1 MLSVRPA
8 HVWQRA
14 VMLLSCFSFVS
25 LILLL
30 GGQPFGPNFSA
41 AQQKNPSQTTRA
53 SRPTRAQGSVY
64 LSDLTPNFQAN
75 GRGPVERD
83 QSNGGIQVLDGSA
96 LAIKGVAYR
105 KGLGV
110 SAYSE
115 LRYDLG
121 GQYAALRADIGV
133 ADEAGEAGSVVFR
146 VMVDGV
152 KVFESAVLRGGMAA
166 QPVSINV
173 AGKKELVLM
182 VRDGGDGDENDSAI
196 WADARLELSPG
207 GVLPIAHTPSASQG
221 ELAPTHTHAPGTP
234 GTMDE
239 NHAVYDAML
248 AEKAR
253 NYPGFV
259 TPKDLVYAK
268 TQQQLSQLGLWSG
281 ITTWPFV
288 FASVSNLPDGR
299 LLAWGGNNTNF
310 FNGGF
315 NTYAAIWNPANNQ
328 ITSINHNDH
337 SMFCAIPTM
346 LEDGRIFVNGGDGTR
361 ERVSI
366 FDWRTNLWTR
376 AEDME
381 RGRWYPGSVALPNGK
396 VFTALGEP
404 GDVYPEIWTP
414 GQGWTV
420 LNGANLQA
428 PILNFTGYNHN
439 WLPYFHL
446 APNGNIFHSGPTQ
459 QMNWIN
465 PSGSGSIANAGINN
479 AWYPKYAAAVM
490 YDKGKILVTGGQLG
504 GNNFTVTNQAQ
515 VIDLNSANAT
525 RTQVAS
531 MAYARKFHNAVVLP
545 TGEVLVVGGTTV
557 GVEFDDSGTVLA
569 PEIWNPATGVWRT
582 VADISVP
589 RNYHSV
595 ATLLTDGRVWSG
607 GGGLCGCDSD
617 HPDHQ
622 VFTPPYL
629 YTSSGTLAA
638 RPTITTAPAQ
648 VVAGQTI
655 NVQATASL
663 AKFSLIKMAG
673 LTHNMNSDLRYL
685 SVPFTAPSSGQ
696 YQLTLDSNRNVLT
709 PGYWMLF
716 ALNSAGV
723 PSVAKVIQVVT
734 ALGPVVTTPVVQN
747 STLNT
752 SVNLQVRASSPMG
765 SALTYSA
772 NGLPPNT
779 SINSQT
785 GVITG
790 TVTQTGS
797 FRPTVTVSDGSASAQ
812 VSFDWFVRRPNLAQG
827 KTATQS
833 STYEDASASLAVDGN
848 TNGNYG
854 AGSVTHTNS
863 TNSPWWQVDLGAT
876 YTIDSLQLWNRSDC
890 CQSRLAN
897 FYVFVSTTNQSGRNL
912 NTILNDSSVWR
923 FYRSATSPSVLE
935 IPAGIN
941 GRYVRVQLAGSQYLS
956 LAEVRAFGALPQ
968 ANRPP
973 VLGTLSNRVNSVGNT
988 INATLTATDPD
999 GDALTFTATGL
1010 PPGVSLSSAGVL
1022 SGTTTTA
1029 GTSTVNVAVSDGR
1042 GGTATGSFTWT
1053 VNAQLAL
1060 NALTSTPKPVNTNI
1074 SYTASAINAIN
1085 PRYKWL
1091 FGDGT
1096 AETAYS
1102 TSASVTKSFAQPG
1115 LYVVRCTATD
1125 DRGIE
1130 VVTTFVQAV
1139 HLASTANRPVVSM
1152 NIVLEDRASANDRL
1166 WVVNQ
1171 DNNTVSVF
1179 DAVTNAKAAEINV
1192 GTAPRSLAIAP
1203 NGRVWV
1209 TNKGAATISI
1219 IDPAT
1224 LAVVQTLN
1232 LQYAA
1237 QPFGIAFAPNGGAA
1251 WVALEAAGKLIRLDA
1266 VSGAVTGTM
1275 NTGPNVRHLSITGDG
1290 GRVYLSRFISPR
1302 VPGEE
1307 TVTPQ
1312 VANGGGEVLV
1322 INTSTLAVAQTI
1334 RLQHS
1339 NEPDAEN
1346 SGRGI
1351 PNYLGPAVISPDG
1364 VNAWTPSKQDNLLRG
1379 NLRDGRN
1386 LTFDSTVRSIT
1397 SRINLTTGAEDYPAR
1412 LDHNNGGIAS
1422 TGLFDRTGNYLFIAL
1437 EGSREVAVLDSYGK
1451 REIFRVNV
1459 GRAPQGLALSA
1470 DGQRLF
1476 VSNFMDRTVSVL
1488 NLTEVLSG
1496 GAYNVPVLATLNAVA
1511 TERLTAQVL
1520 NGKRLFY
1527 DARDTRLAQ
1536 DAYMSCASC
1545 HNDGGHD
1552 GRVWDL
1558 TGFGEG
1564 LRNTI
1569 ALQGRAAAHGFSHW
1583 SGNFDEIQDF
1593 EGQIRNL
1600 AGGTG
1605 LMTDAQFNTGTRSQP
1620 LGDRKTG
1627 ISADL
1632 DALAAY
1638 VASLSAFSQ
1647 SPYRTNGALTADAT
1661 AGRQIFQTANCA
1673 QCHSGTAFSE
1683 AANGTLRNIGTL
1695 KPASGTRL
1703 GAPLTG
1709 IDTPTLRDVW
1719 ATAPYLHDGSAAT
1732 LEAAVS
1738 AHNGVTIAGAD
1749 LPKLVAY
1756 LQQIGSEEASAPTAN
1771 QAPTV
1776 SLTAPANNA
1785 TFTAPA
1791 TINFAANATDGDGI
1805 ARVEFYQDATKL
1817 GEDTSSP
1824 YAFSWTNVAAG
1835 SYSLTVRAFDNL
1847 GASANS
1853 TVVNVTVNS
1862 PANQPPTVSLT
1873 APANNATFTAPAT
1886 ISLAANAGDGDGT
1899 VARVEFYQGTTKLGE
1914 DTSAPY
1920 AFAWTNVAA
1929 GTYSLTARAFDNAGA
1944 SGNSA
1949 AVNVTVTATGGGGVQ
1964 NIIWTNLVNTTVS
1977 GTVLRKT
1984 GANSDGSWNGRAVSQ
1999 QEIASG
2005 DGYVEFTATGPNVY
2019 RAVGLNGAG
2028 ALNTPD
2034 SLDYAVVFTNSNLV
2048 EFRQGGAYR
2057 GDATF
2062 AVNDVFR
2069 VAVESG
2075 VVNFY
2080 KNGVKLASGSTT
2092 PVYPL
2097 NAGAVFSYLN
2107 GEISNAKLSS
2117 AGGGSTCSYSV
2128 VPISLSLATAGG
2140 TANVNV
2146 TTQAGCTWTATSN
2159 ATWLTV
2165 TAGASGTGNGT
2176 VTVAATVNTGG
2187 QRNALLTVAGQNVA
2201 VTQAGVTPTGNNI
2214 VWTEL
2219 VNTSVIGNI
2228 LRKTSGAN
2236 DGSWDG
2242 SAASQQTLAS
2252 GAGWLEFTATGP
2264 QVYHAVG
2271 LNAQGALAKEA
2282 SIDFAVVFTN
2292 ANIVEF
2298 RESGAY
2304 RGDTTFV
2311 TGDIFRVAIEGA
2323 RVNFYKNG
2331 VLLAQSAGAPAYPIR
2346 AAAVFANT
2354 GGELSN
2360 AKLTPGT
2367 VAATGANE
2375 APWPWLER
2383 SKQWLNS
2390 LVAILL
2396 Q

>member
-1 MLSVRPA
+1 MVLIRPA
-8 HVWQRA
+8 HAWQRTLS
-14 VMLLSCFSFVS
+14 LLFCFASVFFF
-25 LILLL
+25 
-30 GGQPFGPNFSA
+30 GQPFGADFSA
-41 AQQKNPSQTTRA
+41 AKQKNT
-53 SRPTRAQGSVY
+53 SRNDGRVY
-64 LSDLTPNFQAN
+64 LSDLAPVYQTN

-83 QSNGGIQVLDGSA
+83 QSNGGVAVLDGRA
-96 LAIKGVAYR
+96 LAIKGVTYR

-110 SAYSE
+110 AAYSE
-115 LRYDLG
+115 VRYALD
-121 GQYAALRADIGV
+121 GQYAAFRADIGA
-133 ADEAGEAGSVVFR
+133 ADDATADGSVIFR
-146 VMVDGV
+146 VLVDGV
-152 KVFESAVLRGGMAA
+152 KVFESAVLKNGMAA

-173 AGKKELVLM
+173 AGKKELALI
-182 VRDGGDGDENDSAI
+182 VRAAGAADENGSAI
-196 WADARLELSPG
+196 WAEARLEVAPG
-207 GVLPIAHTPSASQG
+207 GV
-221 ELAPTHTHAPGTP
+221 APVVAPHSVADAEVAVPAHTHAPGTL
-234 GTMDE
+234 DE
-239 NHAVYDAML
+239 KDEDHVRNDALL
-248 AEKAR
+248 AQRAR
-253 NYPGFV
+253 YYPGFV
-259 TPKDLVYAK
+259 TPKDLVYAAAPE
-268 TQQQLSQLGLWSG
+268 QLSQLGLWSG
-281 ITTWPFV
+281 ITTWPFA
-288 FASVSNLPDGR
+288 FASVTNLPDGR
-299 LLAWGGNNTNF
+299 LLAWGGNNLRS
-310 FNGGF
+310 FNGGS
-315 NTYAAIWNPANNQ
+315 NTYAALWNPTNNQ
-328 ITSINHNDH
+328 ITSINHDDH

-366 FDWRTNLWTR
+366 FDWRTNLWSR

-414 GQGWTV
+414 GQGWTL

-428 PILNFTGYNHN
+428 PILNFPGYQNN

-465 PSGSGSIANAGINN
+465 PTGSGSVASAGLNN
-479 AWYPKYAAAVM
+479 SWYPKYSGAVM
-490 YDKGKILVTGGQLG
+490 YDKGKILVTGGQIDG
-504 GNNFTVTNQAQ
+504 GNLAATNQAQ
-515 VIDLNSANAT
+515 VIDLNGANAT
-525 RTQVAS
+525 RTPVAS
-531 MAYARKFHNAVVLP
+531 MTYARKFHNALALP
-545 TGEVLVVGGTTV
+545 TGEVMVVGGTTV
-557 GVEFDDSGTVLA
+557 GQEFDDDGTVLA
-569 PEIWNPATGVWRT
+569 PEIWNPDTGVWRT

-595 ATLLTDGRVWSG
+595 AVLLTDGRIWSG
-607 GGGLCGCDSD
+607 GGGLCDCAAD

-629 YTSSGTLAA
+629 YTAAGALAT

-648 VVAGQTI
+648 VVAGQTV
-655 NVQATASL
+655 NVQATASM
-663 AKFSLIKMAG
+663 AKFSLIKMTG
-673 LTHNMNSDLRYL
+673 LTHNLNSDLRYL
-685 SVPFTAPSSGQ
+685 RVPFTSPSSGQ

-716 ALNSAGV
+716 AVNAAGV

-752 SVNLQVRASSPMG
+752 AVSLQVRATSPTG
-765 SALTYSA
+765 ATLTYSA
-772 NGLPPNT
+772 TGLPPGTN
-779 SINSQT
+779 INSQT
-785 GVITG
+785 GVISG
-790 TVTQTGS
+790 TVTQTGT
-797 FRPTVTVSDGSASAQ
+797 FRVTVTVNDGTSAQ
-812 VSFDWFVRRPNLAQG
+812 VAFDWFVRRPNLAQG
-827 KTATQS
+827 RTATQS
-833 STYEDASASLAVDGN
+833 STFESAAASRAVNGN
-848 TNGNYG
+848 TNGDYR

-863 TNSPWWQVDLGAT
+863 NANAWWQVDLGAT
-876 YTIDSLQLWNRSDC
+876 NTIDSLQLWNRTDC
-890 CQSRLAN
+890 CQSRLSN
-897 FYVFVSTTNQSGRNL
+897 FYVFVSTANQSGRSF
-912 NTILNDSSVWR
+912 NTILNDASVWR
-923 FYRSATSPSVLE
+923 FYQAGTAPSTLN

-941 GRYVRVQLAGSQYLS
+941 GRYVRVQLAGTNYLS

-973 VLGTLSNRVNSVGNT
+973 VLGALPARVNSVGNT
-988 INATLTATDPD
+988 INATLSATDPD

-1010 PPGVSLSSAGVL
+1010 PAGVSLSSAGVL
-1022 SGTTTTA
+1022 SGTTTMA
-1029 GTSTVNVAVSDGR
+1029 GTSTVNVAVSDGK
-1042 GGTATGSFTWT
+1042 GGSATGSFTWT

-1060 NALTSTPKPVNTNI
+1060 NAITATPKPVNTNI
-1074 SYTASAINAIN
+1074 TYTASAINGIN
-1085 PRYKWL
+1085 PRFKWL

-1102 TSASVTKSFAQPG
+1102 TAATVTKSFAQPG

-1139 HLASTANRPVVSM
+1139 HLASTANRPTVSM

-1179 DAVTNAKAAEINV
+1179 DAVTNAKAAEITV

-1209 TNKGAATISI
+1209 TNKGTATISI

-1224 LAVVQTLN
+1224 LTVAQTLS

-1237 QPFGIAFAPNGGAA
+1237 QPFGIAFGGGAA
-1251 WVALEAAGKLIRLDA
+1251 WVALEAASKLIRLDA
-1266 VSGAVTGTM
+1266 VSGAVTGTV

-1290 GRVYLSRFISPR
+1290 SRLYLSRFISPP
-1302 VPGEE
+1302 VLGEE
-1307 TVTPQ
+1307 TAAPQ

-1322 INTSTLAVAQTI
+1322 INTSTLAVTQTI

-1351 PNYLGPAVISPDG
+1351 PNYLGPVVISPDG
-1364 VNAWTPSKQDNLLRG
+1364 VNGWTPSKQDNLLRG
-1379 NLRDGRN
+1379 TLRDGRN
-1386 LTFDSTVRSIT
+1386 LTFDSAVRSIT
-1397 SRINLTTGAEDYPAR
+1397 SRLNLTTGAEDYPAR
-1412 LDHNNGGIAS
+1412 IDHNNGGIAS
-1422 TGLFDRTGNYLFIAL
+1422 TGIFDRTGNYLFVAL

-1470 DGQRLF
+1470 DGLRLF
-1476 VSNFMDRTVSVL
+1476 VSNFMDRTVTVL
-1488 NLTEVLSG
+1488 NLTTLLNG
-1496 GAYNVPVLATLNAVA
+1496 GDYNVPVLATLNAVA

-1520 NGKRLFY
+1520 NGKQLFY

-1620 LGDRKTG
+1620 LGDRKAG

-1638 VASLSAFSQ
+1638 VASLSAFSP
-1647 SPYRTNGALTADAT
+1647 SPYRTNGTLTADAT

-1673 QCHSGTAFSE
+1673 QCHSGTAFTE
-1683 AANGTLRNIGTL
+1683 GANGALRNIGTL

-1732 LEAAVS
+1732 LEAAIG

-1756 LQQIGSEEASAPTAN
+1756 LQQIGSEESSAPTANQAPTVSLTAPANNATYTAPATINLTANAADSDGIARVEFYQGATKLGEDTSSPYAFGWTNVAVGAYSLTARAFDNLGASANSVVINVTVNAPAN

-1791 TINFAANATDGDGI
+1791 TIN
-1805 ARVEFYQDATKL
+1805 
-1817 GEDTSSP
+1817 
-1824 YAFSWTNVAAG
+1824 
-1835 SYSLTVRAFDNL
+1835 
-1847 GASANS
+1847 
-1853 TVVNVTVNS
+1853 
-1862 PANQPPTVSLT
+1862 
-1873 APANNATFTAPAT
+1873 
-1886 ISLAANAGDGDGT
+1886 LAANAADGDGT
-1899 VARVEFYQGTTKLGE
+1899 VARVEFYQGATKLGE
-1914 DTSAPY
+1914 DTSSPY
-1920 AFAWTNVAA
+1920 TFAWMNVAA
-1929 GTYSLTARAFDNAGA
+1929 GAYSLTARAFDNLGA
-1944 SGNSA
+1944 STNSA
-1949 AVNVTVTATGGGGVQ
+1949 AINVTVTATGGGGVQ
-1964 NIIWTNLVNTTVS
+1964 AITWTSLANTTVS

-1984 GANSDGSWNGRAVSQ
+1984 AGSSDGSWDGSALSQ

-2005 DGYVEFTATGPNVY
+2005 DGYVEFTATGLNVY

-2028 ALNTPD
+2028 AINTPD
-2034 SLDYAVVFTNSNLV
+2034 SLDYAVVFTNSNIV
-2048 EFRQGGAYR
+2048 EFRQSGAYR
-2057 GDATF
+2057 GDASF
-2062 AVNDVFR
+2062 ALNDVFR
-2069 VAVESG
+2069 IAVESG

-2080 KNGVKLASGSTT
+2080 KNGVKLASGSAA

-2097 NAGAVFSYLN
+2097 KAGAVFSYLN

-2117 AGGGSTCSYSV
+2117 AGGGGTPCTYSI
-2128 VPISLSLATAGG
+2128 VPISLNFTTAGG
-2140 TANVNV
+2140 SANVNV
-2146 TTQAGCTWTATSN
+2146 STQASCTWTATSN
-2159 ATWLTV
+2159 AAWLTV
-2165 TAGASGTGNGT
+2165 TAGANGTGNGT
-2176 VTVAATVNTGG
+2176 VVVAAAVNTGA

-2201 VTQAGVTPTGNNI
+2201 VTQSGTAPTGNTI

-2219 VNTSVIGNI
+2219 VNTSVIGSV
-2228 LRKTSGAN
+2228 LRKTAGAN

-2242 SAASQQTLAS
+2242 SAASQQSLAS

-2271 LNAQGALAKEA
+2271 LNAQGVLAKEA
-2282 SIDFAVVFTN
+2282 SIDFAVVFTSG
-2292 ANIVEF
+2292 NIVEF

-2304 RGDTTFV
+2304 LGDTSFV

-2331 VLLAQSAGAPAYPIR
+2331 NLLAQSATAPAYPIR
-2346 AAAVFANT
+2346 AAAVFANV

-2375 APWPWLER
+2375 TTWLQRGKE
-2383 SKQWLNS
+2383 WLSS
-2390 LVAILL
+2390 LLAVWLP
-2396 Q
+2396 

>member
-1 MLSVRPA
+1 MVSVRPA
-8 HVWQRA
+8 HAWQRT
-14 VMLLSCFSFVS
+14 VTLLSCFVFCLFSS
-25 LILLL
+25 LFI
-30 GGQPFGPNFSA
+30 GQSFSA
-41 AQQKNPSQTTRA
+41 AKQKNSAQTARSA
-53 SRPTRAQGSVY
+53 GRVY
-64 LSDLTPNFQAN
+64 LSDLTPIYQAN

-83 QSNGGIQVLDGSA
+83 QSNGGLQVLDGRP
-96 LAIKGVAYR
+96 LAINGVAYR

-110 SAYSE
+110 AAYSE
-115 LRYDLG
+115 LRYELG

-133 ADEAGEAGSVVFR
+133 ADEVGAAGSVIFR
-146 VMVDGV
+146 VVVDGV
-152 KVFESAVLRGGMAA
+152 RVFESAVLKGGLAA
-166 QPVSINV
+166 QPISINV
-173 AGKKELVLM
+173 AGKKELTLI

-196 WADARLELSPG
+196 WAEARLELSPG
-207 GVLPIAHTPSASQG
+207 GVAPASLNTAGDKG
-221 ELAPTHTHAPGTP
+221 ELASTHTHAPGTV
-234 GTMDE
+234 DE
-239 NHAVYDAML
+239 DHLAYDKLL

-259 TPKDLVYAK
+259 TPSDLVYAK

-281 ITTWPFV
+281 VTTWPFA
-288 FASVSNLPDGR
+288 FATVANLPDGR
-299 LLAWGGNNTNF
+299 LLAWGGNNLRF

-328 ITSINHNDH
+328 ITSVNHNDH

-346 LEDGRIFVNGGDGTR
+346 LEDGRVFVNGGDGTR

-366 FDWRTNLWTR
+366 FDWRTNVWVR
-376 AEDME
+376 AEDMN

-428 PILNFTGYNHN
+428 PILDFPGYNHN
-439 WLPYFHL
+439 WLPYFYL
-446 APNGNIFHSGPTQ
+446 APNGNIFHSGPTPR
-459 QMNWIN
+459 MNWIN
-465 PSGSGSIANAGINN
+465 PNGSGSIAYAGINN
-479 AWYPKYAAAVM
+479 SWYPKYSGTVM

-504 GNNFTVTNQAQ
+504 QTDFTVTNQAQ
-515 VIDLNSANAT
+515 VIDVNGAQAT
-525 RTQVAS
+525 RTPVAA
-531 MAYARKFHNAVVLP
+531 MAYARKFHNALVLP

-557 GVEFDDSGTVLA
+557 GTEFDDSGTVLA
-569 PEIWNPATGVWRT
+569 PEIWNPDTGVWRT

-607 GGGLCGCDSD
+607 GGGLCDCEAD

-629 YTSSGTLAA
+629 YTTSGTLAV
-638 RPTITTAPAQ
+638 RPAITTAPAQ
-648 VVAGQTI
+648 AVAGQTI
-655 NVQATASL
+655 SVQASASL
-663 AKFSLIKMAG
+663 TKFSLIKMAG
-673 LTHNMNSDLRYL
+673 LTHNLNSDLRYL
-685 SVPFTAPSSGQ
+685 SVPFTSPASGQ
-696 YQLTLDSNRNVLT
+696 YQLTLESNRNVLT

-752 SVNLQVRASSPMG
+752 AVNLPINATSPMG
-765 SALTYSA
+765 AALTYSA

-779 SINSQT
+779 SINAQT

-790 TVTQTGS
+790 TVTQTGT
-797 FRPTVTVSDGSASAQ
+797 FRPTVTVSDGSASSQ

-827 KTATQS
+827 KAATQS
-833 STYEDASASLAVDGN
+833 STYESAVASRAVDGN
-848 TNGNYG
+848 TNGNYS

-863 TNSPWWQVDLGAT
+863 TNNAWWQVDLGAT

-897 FYVFVSTTNQSGRNL
+897 FYVFVSTTNQSGRSF

-935 IPAGIN
+935 FPVGIN
-941 GRYVRVQLAGSQYLS
+941 ARYVRVQLASNQYLS

-973 VLGTLSNRVNSVGNT
+973 VLGTLSNRVNSVGNAV
-988 INATLTATDPD
+988 NATLTATDPD
-999 GDALTFTATGL
+999 GDTLAFTATGL
-1010 PPGVSLSSAGVL
+1010 PPGVTLSSTGVL

-1029 GTSTVNVAVSDGR
+1029 GNYTVNVTVSDGR
-1042 GGTATGSFTWT
+1042 GGTAAGSFTWA

-1060 NALTSTPKPVNTNI
+1060 NTIIAAPKPVNTNI
-1074 SYTASAINAIN
+1074 TYTASAINALN

-1096 AETAYS
+1096 AETAYA

-1139 HLASTANRPVVSM
+1139 HLPSTANRPVVSM

-1237 QPFGIAFAPNGGAA
+1237 QPFGIAFSGGAA

-1266 VSGAVTGTM
+1266 VSGAVTGTV
-1275 NTGPNVRHLSITGDG
+1275 NTGPNVRHLSIMGDG
-1290 GRVYLSRFISPR
+1290 TRVYLSRFISPR

-1307 TVTPQ
+1307 TATPQ

-1322 INTSTLAVAQTI
+1322 INTSTLTVAQTI

-1339 NEPDAEN
+1339 NTPDAEN
-1346 SGRGI
+1346 AGRGI

-1379 NLRDGRN
+1379 ILRDGRN

-1397 SRINLTTGAEDYPAR
+1397 SRINLTTGAEDYAAR
-1412 LDHNNGGIAS
+1412 IDHNNGGIAS
-1422 TGLFDRTGNYLFIAL
+1422 TGLFDRTGNYLFVAL

-1451 REIFRVNV
+1451 RELFRVNV
-1459 GRAPQGLALSA
+1459 GRAPQGLALSV

-1476 VSNFMDRTVSVL
+1476 VSNFMERTVSVL
-1488 NLTEVLSG
+1488 NLTTLLNG
-1496 GAYNVPVLATLNAVA
+1496 GGQSASAVPVLATLNAVT

-1647 SPYRTNGALTADAT
+1647 SPYRNNGALTADAT

-1673 QCHSGTAFSE
+1673 QCHSGTAFTE

-1695 KPASGTRL
+1695 KPSSGSRL

-1791 TINFAANATDGDGI
+1791 TINLTANASDSDGI
-1805 ARVEFYQDATKL
+1805 ARVEFYQGSTKL

-1824 YAFSWTNVAAG
+1824 YAFTWTNVAAG
-1835 SYSLTVRAFDNL
+1835 SYGLTARAFDNL

-1853 TVVNVTVNS
+1853 AVVNVTVNA
-1862 PANQPPTVSLT
+1862 PTNQPPTVSLT

-1886 ISLAANAGDGDGT
+1886 INLAANATDSDGI
-1899 VARVEFYQGTTKLGE
+1899 ARVEFYQGSTKLGE
-1914 DTSAPY
+1914 DTSSPY
-1920 AFAWTNVAA
+1920 TFAWTGVAA
-1929 GTYSLTARAFDNAGA
+1929 GAYSLTARAFDNLGVSA
-1944 SGNSA
+1944 NSA
-1949 AVNVTVTATGGGGVQ
+1949 AINVTVTSTGGGGVQ
-1964 NIIWTNLVNTTVS
+1964 AITWTSLVNTTVS

-1984 GANSDGSWNGRAVSQ
+1984 AGSSDGSWNGSAISQ

-2097 NAGAVFSYLN
+2097 EAGAVFSYLN
-2107 GEISNAKLSS
+2107 GEISNAKISS

-2176 VTVAATVNTGG
+2176 VTVSAAVNTGG

-2201 VTQAGVTPTGNNI
+2201 VTQAGTAPVGNNI

-2219 VNTSVIGNI
+2219 VNTSVIGSV

-2242 SAASQQTLAS
+2242 SAVSQQSLAS

-2271 LNAQGALAKEA
+2271 LNAQGALGKEA

-2298 RESGAY
+2298 RENGGY

-2311 TGDIFRVAIEGA
+2311 TGDVFRVAIEGT

-2360 AKLTPGT
+2360 AKLTAGT
-2367 VAATGANE
+2367 VAATGFNE

-2383 SKQWLNS
+2383 GKEWLSS
-2390 LVAILL
+2390 LVAVLL
-2396 Q
+2396 P

>member
-8 HVWQRA
+8 HAWQRT
-14 VMLLSCFSFVS
+14 VTLLSCFIFVS

-53 SRPTRAQGSVY
+53 SQPARASDSVY

-83 QSNGGIQVLDGSA
+83 QSNGGLQVLDGSA

-110 SAYSE
+110 SAYAE

-121 GQYAALRADIGV
+121 GQYAAFRADVGV
-133 ADEAGEAGSVVFR
+133 ADEVGAAGSVVFR
-146 VMVDGV
+146 VVVDGV

-166 QPVSINV
+166 QPVSISV

-207 GVLPIAHTPSASQG
+207 GVLPTAHTTSAGQG
-221 ELAPTHTHAPGTP
+221 ELAPTHTHAPGTV
-234 GTMDE
+234 DE
-239 NHAVYDAML
+239 NHAVYDALL

-253 NYPGFV
+253 SYPGFV

-281 ITTWPFV
+281 LTTWPFV

-299 LLAWGGNNTNF
+299 LLAWGGNNTNY

-315 NTYAAIWNPANNQ
+315 NTYAALWNPANNQ
-328 ITSINHNDH
+328 ITSIDHDDH

-376 AEDME
+376 AEDMN

-414 GQGWTV
+414 GQGWMV
-420 LNGANLQA
+420 LNGANLQN
-428 PILNFTGYNHN
+428 PILGFPGYQNN

-465 PSGSGSIANAGINN
+465 PNGSGSIANAGINN
-479 AWYPKYAAAVM
+479 AWYPKYGAAVM
-490 YDKGKILVTGGQLG
+490 FDEGKILITGGQING
-504 GNNFTVTNQAQ
+504 GNLAATNQAH
-515 VIDLNSANAT
+515 VIDLNGTNAT
-525 RTQVAS
+525 RTPVAA
-531 MAYARKFHNAVVLP
+531 MTYARKFHNAVVLP
-545 TGEVLVVGGTTV
+545 TGEVMVIGGNTV
-557 GVEFDDSGTVLA
+557 GIEFSDDGTVLA
-569 PEIWNPATGVWRT
+569 PEIWNPETGVWRT

-595 ATLLTDGRVWSG
+595 ATLLTDGRVWAG
-607 GGGLCGCDSD
+607 GGGLCGCESD

-629 YTSSGTLAA
+629 YTASGTLAT

-655 NVQATASL
+655 SVQATASP

-685 SVPFTAPSSGQ
+685 SVPVTSPSSGQ

-734 ALGPVVTTPVVQN
+734 ALGPVVTTPLVQN
-747 STLNT
+747 STLNMA
-752 SVNLQVRASSPMG
+752 VNLQVRATSPTG
-765 SALTYSA
+765 ATLTYSA
-772 NGLPPNT
+772 TGLPPST

-790 TVTQTGS
+790 TVTQTGT

-833 STYEDASASLAVDGN
+833 STYESASAGRAVDGDI
-848 TNGNYG
+848 NGNYS

-863 TNSPWWQVDLGAT
+863 TNNAWWQVDLGAT
-876 YTIDSLQLWNRSDC
+876 YTLDGIQLWNRSDC

-897 FYVFVSTTNQSGRNL
+897 FYVFVSTTNQSGRSF

-923 FYRSATSPSVLE
+923 FYQSATAPSVLE
-935 IPAGIN
+935 FPVGIN
-941 GRYVRVQLAGSQYLS
+941 ARYVRVQLAGTQYLS

-968 ANRPP
+968 TNRPP
-973 VLGTLSNRVNSVGNT
+973 VLGTLSNRVNSVANT
-988 INATLTATDPD
+988 INAALTATDPD
-999 GDALTFTATGL
+999 GDTLTFTATGL

-1022 SGTTTTA
+1022 SGTTNTA
-1029 GTSTVNVAVSDGR
+1029 GNYTVNVTVSDGK
-1042 GGTATGSFTWT
+1042 GGTASGSFNWT

-1060 NALTSTPKPVNTNI
+1060 NALTATPKPVNTNI
-1074 SYTASAINAIN
+1074 TYTVSAINGIN
-1085 PRYKWL
+1085 PRFKWL

-1102 TSASVTKSFAQPG
+1102 TAASVTKSFAQAG

-1139 HLASTANRPVVSM
+1139 HLPSTANRPAVSM
-1152 NIVLEDRASANDRL
+1152 NIVLEDRVSANDRL

-1179 DAVTNAKAAEINV
+1179 DAVTNAKAAEITV

-1203 NGRVWV
+1203 NGRIWV

-1224 LAVVQTLN
+1224 LVVVQTLN

-1237 QPFGIAFAPNGGAA
+1237 QPFGIAFGGGAA

-1266 VSGAVTGTM
+1266 VSGAITGTV
-1275 NTGPNVRHLSITGDG
+1275 NVGPNVRHLSITGDG
-1290 GRVYLSRFISPR
+1290 SRVYLSRFISPR

-1307 TVTPQ
+1307 TAAPQ
-1312 VANGGGEVLV
+1312 ATNGGGEVLV

-1364 VNAWTPSKQDNLLRG
+1364 VNAWTPSKQDNILRG
-1379 NLRDGRN
+1379 TLRENRN

-1397 SRINLTTGAEDYPAR
+1397 SRINLTTGVEDYPAR
-1412 LDHNNGGIAS
+1412 IDHNNGGIAS
-1422 TGLFDRTGNYLFIAL
+1422 TGLFDRTGNYLFVAL

-1451 REIFRVNV
+1451 RELFRVNV

-1470 DGQRLF
+1470 DGSRLF

-1488 NLTEVLSG
+1488 NLTEVLNG
-1496 GAYNVPVLATLNAVA
+1496 GAQSVPVLATLNAVA

-1605 LMTDAQFNTGTRSQP
+1605 LMTDAQFNTGTRNQP

-1627 ISADL
+1627 VSADL

-1673 QCHSGTAFSE
+1673 QCHSGTAFTE

-1695 KPASGTRL
+1695 KPSSGTRL
-1703 GAPLTG
+1703 NAPLTG

-1732 LEAAVS
+1732 LEAAIG

-1756 LQQIGSEEASAPTAN
+1756 LQQIGSEETSAPTANQPPTVSLTAPANNATYTAPATINFAATASDSDGVARVEFYQGTTKLGEDTSSPYTFSWTNVAAGAYSLTARAFDNLGASANSAVVNVTVNTPAN

-1791 TINFAANATDGDGI
+1791 TIN
-1805 ARVEFYQDATKL
+1805 
-1817 GEDTSSP
+1817 
-1824 YAFSWTNVAAG
+1824 
-1835 SYSLTVRAFDNL
+1835 
-1847 GASANS
+1847 
-1853 TVVNVTVNS
+1853 
-1862 PANQPPTVSLT
+1862 
-1873 APANNATFTAPAT
+1873 
-1886 ISLAANAGDGDGT
+1886 LAANAADSDGI
-1899 VARVEFYQGTTKLGE
+1899 ARVEFYQGTTKLGE
-1914 DTSAPY
+1914 DTSSPY
-1920 AFAWTNVAA
+1920 QFAWTNVVA
-1929 GTYSLTARAFDNAGA
+1929 GTYSLTARAFDNLGA
-1944 SGNSA
+1944 STNSA
-1949 AVNVTVTATGGGGVQ
+1949 VINVTVTAPGGGGVQ
-1964 NIIWTNLVNTTVS
+1964 AITWTSLVNTTVS

-1984 GANSDGSWNGRAVSQ
+1984 GGSSDGSWNGSAVSQ

-2028 ALNTPD
+2028 AINTPD
-2034 SLDYAVVFTNSNLV
+2034 SLDYAVVFTNSNIV
-2048 EFRQGGAYR
+2048 EFRQSGAYR
-2057 GDATF
+2057 GDASF

-2080 KNGVKLASGSTT
+2080 KNGVKLASGTST

-2097 NAGAVFSYLN
+2097 KAGAVFSFLN
-2107 GEISNAKLSS
+2107 GEISNAKISS
-2117 AGGGSTCSYSV
+2117 TGGGSVCSYSV
-2128 VPISLSLATAGG
+2128 VPISLNLTTAGG

-2146 TTQAGCTWTATSN
+2146 TTQAGCAWTATSN

-2176 VTVAATVNTGG
+2176 VTVSAAANTGA
-2187 QRNALLTVAGQNVA
+2187 QRSAVLTVAGQSVA
-2201 VTQAGVTPTGNNI
+2201 VTQAGTAPVGNNI

-2219 VNTSVIGNI
+2219 VNTSVIGNV
-2228 LRKTSGAN
+2228 LRKTGGAN

-2242 SAASQQTLAS
+2242 SAASQQSLAS

-2282 SIDFAVVFTN
+2282 SIDFAVVFTS

-2311 TGDIFRVAIEGA
+2311 TGDIFRVAIEGV

-2346 AAAVFANT
+2346 AAAVFANV

-2360 AKLTPGT
+2360 AKLTVGT
-2367 VAATGANE
+2367 VAVTGANE
-2375 APWPWLER
+2375 ASWPWLER
-2383 SKQWLNS
+2383 GKEWWSS
-2390 LVAILL
+2390 LVAVWL